1 MQKTDEGMYPYN
13 EQAEAALLACL
24 MQYDAPMS
32 EVADLL
38 APDDFYVSSRRHP
51 DIYRAMLALYQQGSP
66 IMPVSVLH
74 EMDKQDESELFS
86 YLIHLSE
93 TVSFRHDGMY
103 NAHLCSMSRVGGNW
117 HTLAVAYTRTPCKRK
132 MHRSCF
138 SVQSKRSLTSA
149 SRVRR
154 GEWESTENL
163 SSSYLQRFSE
173 LEQQRGKISGLSTGF
188 HNLDFLLGGLQKQDL
203 DVVAGRPGTGK
214 TSFAL
219 SIAAFVAYHEHKNVA
234 FFSLEMSK
242 QELFGRLVS
251 MRAMIDGRRLRTP
264 WQLSTEEKERAHTA
278 ILGLEQP
285 WLYVD
290 DTQSISTHELRS
302 RAKRLHVHHPLDLI
316 IVDYLQLMRAYDEY
330 GKRLKDRQQEIA
342 EISMALK
349 GLSKELDVPVLA
361 LAQLNRA
368 VETRQD
374 KVPQLSDLRESG
386 QIEQDSDV
394 VMFIYRDELYNSET
408 TRKAQADIVV
418 AKHRDGPTNEVTLHF
433 NAPLTLFSNMERR
446 EVGER

>member
-1 MQKTDEGMYPYN
+1 MQKDAEGMYPYN
-13 EQAEAALLACL
+13 EIAEAALLACL
-24 MQYDAPMS
+24 MQYDSPMS
-32 EVADLL
+32 EVADLI

-51 DIYRAMLALYQQGSP
+51 DIYRAMLALYQQGQP

-74 EMDKQDESELFS
+74 EVGNQDDSELFS

-93 TVSFRHDGMY
+93 TVSFRHDGLY
-103 NAHLCSMSRVGGNW
+103 NARLVLNDARLRKLAHAGSRLHADAIQGKDASLVLQRAEQ
-117 HTLAVAYTRTPCKRK
+117 TLLDINKTG
-132 MHRSCF
+132 
-138 SVQSKRSLTSA
+138 
-149 SRVRR
+149 RR

-188 HNLDFLLGGLQKQDL
+188 YELDFLLGGLQKQDL

-219 SIAAFVAYHEHKNVA
+219 SIAYHVAYHEHKNVA

-264 WQLSTEEKERAHTA
+264 WQLSPDEKERAHTA

-302 RAKRLHVHHPLDLI
+302 RAKRLHVHHPLDLV

-446 EVGER
+446 EAEER